1 MTMFYGTPDRFAS
14 YASIPQ
20 YISSDI
26 RSLFLENSEYMSF
39 DMTEPDRVTIR
50 LESDRMR
57 GKLSSFSQLLRLLT
71 HFRSYFGR
79 QDHAGHL
86 DRIYFLYRP
95 DVTSTRMGVGRF
107 DCQYQRR

>member
-1 MTMFYGTPDRFAS
+1 MNMINNYGTTDRFAT

-50 LESDRMR
+50 LESDKMR
-57 GKLSSFSQLLRLLT
+57 GNQK
-71 HFRSYFGR
+71 Y
-79 QDHAGHL
+79 
-86 DRIYFLYRP
+86 
-95 DVTSTRMGVGRF
+95 
-107 DCQYQRR
+107 